1 MIDWLKES
9 KARINEMGVSL
20 RSPQE
25 IVLAR
30 GRDFEEVLKETK
42 LAYEKIKELGL
53 DFLIPII
60 WKQSSTSVA
69 NNPAAVDG
77 QGNGNGK
84 GRVSALSGMGLP
96 EDVISMLEDMADNIE
111 SLSN

>member
-1 MIDWLKES
+1 
-9 KARINEMGVSL
+9 VSL

-42 LAYEKIKELGL
+42 LAYEKIKELKL

-69 NNPAAVDG
+69 NNPAAVDS
-77 QGNGNGK
+77 QDNGNGK
-84 GRVSALSGMGLP
+84 GRVAALSGLGLP

-111 SLSN
+111 SLTSSN